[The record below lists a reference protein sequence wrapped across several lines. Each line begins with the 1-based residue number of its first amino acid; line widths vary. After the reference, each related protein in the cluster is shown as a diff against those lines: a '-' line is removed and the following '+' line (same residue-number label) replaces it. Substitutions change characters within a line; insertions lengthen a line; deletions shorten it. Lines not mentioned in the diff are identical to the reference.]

1 MTMIAGLGSAHGDDQ
16 LGWIA
21 IDLLR
26 PRLPAGISA
35 KKIRGG
41 LELLEN
47 LDEYDTAFLIDASSP
62 AGKPGAIRSFTWL
75 CPALD
80 QCILLSSHG
89 LGLVEAIQ
97 LAEALGRLP
106 FLVKIFTIEAHDIT
120 PGAPLSVDIARQID
134 VLAERVLRALATKLN

>member
-1 MTMIAGLGSAHGDDQ
+1 MTLIAGLGSPHGDDQ
-16 LGWIA
+16 LGWFA

-26 PRLPAGISA
+26 PRLPAGTSA
-35 KKIRGG
+35 QKLRDG
-41 LELLEN
+41 LELLEY
-47 LDEYDTAFLIDASSP
+47 LDGYDTAVLIDASSP
-62 AGKPGAIRSFTWL
+62 AGKPGSIRSFTWP

-106 FLVKIFTIEAHDIT
+106 FLVKIFTIEAHDIS
-120 PGAPLSVDIARQID
+120 PGAPLSADIARQID
-134 VLAERVLRALATKLN
+134 VLAERVLRALATILN